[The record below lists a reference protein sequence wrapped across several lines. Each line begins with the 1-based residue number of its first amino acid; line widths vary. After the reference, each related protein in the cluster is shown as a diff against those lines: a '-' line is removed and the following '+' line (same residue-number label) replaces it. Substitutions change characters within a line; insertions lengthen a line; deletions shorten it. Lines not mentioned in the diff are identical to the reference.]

1 MATIPIW
8 VSPQVVPTR
17 VLCEIS
23 ADEVAYAGDKGAHLG
38 QLTRTGLPV
47 PPGFVIGAP
56 AYAAFRIH
64 TGLAGRLQTL
74 LGDLD
79 VDDVT
84 ALRHAAGEA
93 RLAVNETD
101 MPDWLI
107 DAIGTAH
114 RWLVAGEPDAA
125 VAVRSSGTAED
136 PASACFPG
144 VNETFL
150 NVRGLGAISEK
161 VKSCWTSLFSP
172 KAIRYRAER
181 GLGLSDMDVAVVVQL
196 QIPATRGGVMLTSE
210 PATNGSGRLV
220 IEGWLKFGAP
230 LAVPV
235 GETRPDRYVIDK
247 RPMSA
252 VRRSGGGPPVLTDDE
267 VFRLAE
273 LGVAIERE
281 YGSPQEIEWAIG
293 PGDRIWL
300 LQSRPLLVEAARP

>member
-8 VSPQVVPTR
+8 VSPQVVPIR

-23 ADEVAYAGDKGAHLG
+23 ADEVAYAGGRGAHLG

-56 AYAAFRIH
+56 AYAAFRVH

-74 LGDLD
+74 LGELD
-79 VDDVT
+79 VRDAT
-84 ALRHAAGEA
+84 ALRQAAGEA
-93 RLAVNETD
+93 RVAVNETD
-101 MPDWLI
+101 MPDWLK
-107 DAIGTAH
+107 DSIGNAY
-114 RWLVAGEPDAA
+114 RWLVAAEPAAA

-136 PASACFPG
+136 PASGWFPG

-150 NVRGLGAISEK
+150 NVRGLGAIVEK
-161 VKSCWTSLFSP
+161 VRSCWTSLFTP
-172 KAIRYRAER
+172 KAIRYRAGR

-210 PATNGSGRLV
+210 PGTYASGQLV

-230 LAVPV
+230 LTMPV
-235 GETRPDRYVIDK
+235 GEARPHRYMIDR
-247 RPMSA
+247 RRMSA
-252 VRRSGGGPPVLTDDE
+252 VPRSAGGPPVLTDDE
-267 VFRLAE
+267 AFRLAE

-281 YGSPQEIEWAIG
+281 YGSPQEIEWVID
-293 PGDRIWL
+293 PGGRIWL
-300 LQSRPLLVEAARP
+300 LQSRPHRGEGERL